1 VAELDITTVISL
13 IAAAAG
19 LSGVVGLFWGIYQ
32 YRESRITKRK
42 DTLFQLVR
50 EFDRSEQ
57 MYLAKKILDGYV
69 YNFSE
74 SMDLGLN
81 YFSRENLKNIL
92 RHHKDADITD
102 PNEIKVRESFSDLF
116 DFFDRL
122 GYLHSNGII
131 KERELG
137 YFAYYID
144 KARNSDGVL
153 GFIKNYEFRW
163 LGSRINQRGD

>member
-1 VAELDITTVISL
+1 MAELDITTVINL

-69 YNFSE
+69 YNFPE

-92 RHHKDADITD
+92 RHHQDADITD

-153 GFIKNYEFRW
+153 EFVKNYEFRW
-163 LGSRINQRGD
+163 NEQLPKNINK